1 MLVLLEES
9 RPWRLQPARTRA
21 QRPPLTGEVA
31 PMPPTSCNF
40 LFKGALLF
48 SLWQVVMQSRTSC
61 PFRER

>member
-1 MLVLLEES
+1 
-9 RPWRLQPARTRA
+9 
-21 QRPPLTGEVA
+21 
-31 PMPPTSCNF
+31 MPPTSCNF